1 MTKIFTSIGLM
12 SGTSLDG
19 VDASLIQSD
28 GESKLN
34 IMENLYIPYTKSLKF
49 GIKELKRKINK
60 ARELIQTGRFSMTEI
75 AYELEFSSL
84 AHLINLLKK

>member
-1 MTKIFTSIGLM
+1 MNDNISYRVLGLM

-60 ARELIQTGRFSMTEI
+60 ILIGWNLRNRIFIKEICSNFS
-75 AYELEFSSL
+75 F
-84 AHLINLLKK
+84 